1 MALAATYA
9 KARGGNLLD
18 EGTGVPMCRGWQ
30 DRERAEH
37 GGMESK
43 GSRDSRGH
51 VAIPPFPTCL
61 VGYDAEMSITD
72 IDLAL
77 AVGGLF
83 AGIMVG
89 LTGMGGAALVTPML
103 VLLFGVSPAAAVS
116 SDVVAA
122 AIMKPVG
129 SWVHIRNHTVHWG
142 LVGWLSAG
150 SIPGVLVGSWIFSAV
165 LATSGADETIRAW
178 IGGVLVLALIAML
191 AKGYLTRRA
200 RLRGADQQPTGID
213 TEVKI
218 VRTVILGLIVGLI
231 VGMTSV
237 GSGSLMVTILILLY
251 PLLRPSVLVGTDLTQ
266 AVPMLVAGA
275 IAHAG
280 LGEISI
286 AVVVSLLIGQ
296 IPGVILGARLS
307 TRYDGH
313 LLRWLLMVILAATAL
328 KLLGAP
334 SLLSGV
340 IAIVGVFI
348 VGGLMIRDRRRAT
361 GAPTEITR
369 LSESVE

>member
-1 MALAATYA
+1 
-9 KARGGNLLD
+9 
-18 EGTGVPMCRGWQ
+18 
-30 DRERAEH
+30 
-37 GGMESK
+37 
-43 GSRDSRGH
+43 
-51 VAIPPFPTCL
+51 
-61 VGYDAEMSITD
+61 MSITD

-77 AVGGLF
+77 ALGGLF
-83 AGIMVG
+83 ARIMVG

-200 RLRGADQQPTGID
+200 RQRGADQQPTGID
-213 TEVKI
+213 TEVK
-218 VRTVILGLIVGLI
+218 VMRTVILGLIVGLI

-251 PLLRPSVLVGTDLTQ
+251 PRLRPSVLVGTDLTQ

-296 IPGVILGARLS
+296 IPGVIIGARLS

-334 SLLSGV
+334 SLISGV

-348 VGGLMIRDRRRAT
+348 VGGLMIRDHRRAT
-361 GAPTEITR
+361 GASTEITL
-369 LSESVE
+369 LSESRE

>member
-1 MALAATYA
+1 
-9 KARGGNLLD
+9 
-18 EGTGVPMCRGWQ
+18 
-30 DRERAEH
+30 
-37 GGMESK
+37 
-43 GSRDSRGH
+43 
-51 VAIPPFPTCL
+51 
-61 VGYDAEMSITD
+61 MSITD

-77 AVGGLF
+77 ALGGLF

-103 VLLFGVSPAAAVS
+103 VLLFGVPPAAAVS

-150 SIPGVLVGSWIFSAV
+150 SIPGVLLGSWTFSAV
-165 LATSGADETIRAW
+165 LATSGADETIRSW

-200 RLRGADQQPTGID
+200 RLRGADQRSTGID
-213 TEVKI
+213 TEVKV

-334 SLLSGV
+334 SLFSGV

-361 GAPTEITR
+361 RASTVITG
-369 LSESVE
+369 LSKER